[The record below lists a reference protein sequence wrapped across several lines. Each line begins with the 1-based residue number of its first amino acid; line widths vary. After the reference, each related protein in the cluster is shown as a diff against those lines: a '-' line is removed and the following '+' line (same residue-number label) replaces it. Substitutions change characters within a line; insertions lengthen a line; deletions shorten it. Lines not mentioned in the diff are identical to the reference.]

1 MINKIALQ
9 QHCLNLVAEKLNRA
23 KEEVNLTKEASFE
36 ETKSSAGDKFETG
49 REMMQQEVNKFG
61 LQIKELN
68 KIYRLI
74 DTLSL
79 SKSSK
84 NIEAGSIIKTN
95 LNTFFISASLGMVEF
110 EGERLM
116 LISAISPLAS
126 VFLDKKAGEE
136 ITFNGRTYSIYE
148 VY

>member
-9 QHCLNLVAEKLNRA
+9 QHCLNLVAEKLKST
-23 KEEVNLTKEASFE
+23 KEEMNLTKEASFE

-49 REMMQQEVNKFG
+49 REMMQQEADKFTR
-61 LQIKELN
+61 QIEELN

-74 DTLSL
+74 DTLNL
-79 SKSSK
+79 SKSSEK
-84 NIEAGSIIKTN
+84 IEAGSIVKTN
-95 LNTFFISASLGMVEF
+95 LNTFFISASLGMVDF
-110 EGERLM
+110 QGEKLM

-126 VFLDKKAGEE
+126 ALLDKKAGEQ
-136 ITFNGRTYSIYE
+136 ITFNSRTYTIEE

>member
-9 QHCLNLVAEKLNRA
+9 QHCLNIVAEKLRST
-23 KEEVNLTKEASFE
+23 KEEMNLTKEASFE

-49 REMMQQEVNKFG
+49 REMMQQEADKFTR
-61 LQIKELN
+61 QIEELN

-74 DTLSL
+74 DTLNL
-79 SKSSK
+79 GKSSEK
-84 NIEAGSIIKTN
+84 IEAGSIVKTN
-95 LNTFFISASLGMVEF
+95 LNTFFISASLGLVDF
-110 EGERLM
+110 QGQKLM

-126 VFLDKKAGEE
+126 ALLDKKSGEQ
-136 ITFNGRTYSIYE
+136 ITFNSRTYTIEE

>member
-9 QHCLNLVAEKLNRA
+9 QHCLNIVAEKLKST
-23 KEEVNLTKEASFE
+23 KEEMNLTKEASFE

-49 REMMQQEVNKFG
+49 REMMQQEADKFTR
-61 LQIKELN
+61 QIEELN

-74 DTLSL
+74 DTLNL
-79 SKSSK
+79 SKSSEK
-84 NIEAGSIIKTN
+84 IEAGSIVKTN
-95 LNTFFISASLGMVEF
+95 LNTFFISASLGMVDF
-110 EGERLM
+110 QGEKLM

-126 VFLDKKAGEE
+126 ALLDKKSGEQ
-136 ITFNGRTYSIYE
+136 ITFNSRTYTIEE

>member
-9 QHCLNLVAEKLNRA
+9 QHCLNIVAEKLKST
-23 KEEVNLTKEASFE
+23 KEEMNLTKEASFE

-49 REMMQQEVNKFG
+49 REMMQQEADKFTR
-61 LQIKELN
+61 QIEELN

-74 DTLSL
+74 DTLNL
-79 SKSSK
+79 SKSSEK
-84 NIEAGSIIKTN
+84 IEAGSIVKTN
-95 LNTFFISASLGMVEF
+95 LNTFFISASLGMVDF
-110 EGERLM
+110 QGEKLM

-126 VFLDKKAGEE
+126 ALLDKKAGEQ
-136 ITFNGRTYSIYE
+136 ITFNSRTYTIEE